1 MAGLEITIGGDA
13 SGFERELSDVEK
25 QLQTLERRREARVR
39 IGADTGD
46 LDRRITQ
53 TTANLTRL
61 RSSLN
66 QTSTSA
72 QNFNRQAANGSN
84 TLTQFSRIAQD
95 APFGIMGIGNNLTAT
110 AEAFAN
116 LSRSSGG
123 ARAALSA
130 VGQSLLGGGGILL
143 AISLVTTGLTIMSQK
158 GITVSDV
165 FAKLTG
171 TFDEARASMQ
181 KLNVEAAKNAQGDI
195 SGMNAYVA
203 VAKDVNLSM
212 TDRLI
217 AVKKLQDEY
226 PSYFG
231 NLTKEQILNGEVA
244 STVKEVTKALIA
256 RAKAT
261 ALTERIVKLAEE
273 EEEIR
278 NKINNQIAEAARSS
292 KLTNAQTAILAGN
305 FKALAENGGDFM
317 ETVNKVGKEAN
328 IPWLVLNGTIV
339 RVLQG
344 YTDLGAELRSNKA
357 QQDRLTGSLEE
368 QTKAQIKLE
377 AVKEKASKKKIE
389 RSSPIIPFESEL
401 GSTGLI
407 ETAQQF
413 KDLGEG
419 VYVLEDGIKTSMKSI
434 VQSVNQGT
442 VDMLKLLNDF
452 NNEASSLIT
461 GRIVSTFENLGT
473 SIGEALAKGQ
483 NVFGAIG
490 KSLINSLGAFISD
503 MGSLLIKYGTL
514 AVAKGVI
521 DKALTSG
528 NPVITVAAGVAAIAV
543 GVALKGV
550 GGAISARA
558 SGGGSEAGAYSS
570 GANYSSPGSRSV
582 SSGGGSSSFGSG
594 TVVFEI
600 AGTKLLGVLNNT
612 LEQNNRLGGSL
623 G

>member
-1 MAGLEITIGGDA
+1 MAGLEIQVGWDD
-13 SGFERELSDVEK
+13 SQVERGIQNTER

-39 IGADTGD
+39 VGADTGD

-61 RSSLN
+61 RSSMD
-66 QTSTSA
+66 QTSRASDA
-72 QNFNRQAANGSN
+72 FNRSAGGAST
-84 TLTQFSRIAQD
+84 TLTGLSRIAQD
-95 APFGIMGIGNNLTAT
+95 APFGFIAVQNNVT
-110 AEAFAN
+110 EAG
-116 LSRSSGG
+116 RSLIALVAQTGSVRG
-123 ARAALSA
+123 AMSALA
-130 VGQSLLGGGGILL
+130 GSLLGGGGVFFAL
-143 AISLVTTGLTIMSQK
+143 SLVTTGFTIMSQK
-158 GITVSDV
+158 GLTLGDV
-165 FAKLTG
+165 LNKLTG
-171 TFDEARASMQ
+171 DFDDARAEMQ
-181 KLNVEAAKNAQGDI
+181 KMNVEISKNAQAEISSVGAYVYAAKNI
-195 SGMNAYVA
+195 
-203 VAKDVNLSM
+203 NLSM
-212 TDRLI
+212 EERLI

-226 PSYFG
+226 PAYFG
-231 NLTKEQILNGEVA
+231 NLTKEQILNGNVAGAVREVA
-244 STVKEVTKALIA
+244 KALIDK
-256 RAKAT
+256 AKAAAYSNKVVELT
-261 ALTERIVKLAEE
+261 AQQEELQNKANNAIAASARLLKL
-273 EEEIR
+273 
-278 NKINNQIAEAARSS
+278 NNAEAFRFA
-292 KLTNAQTAILAGN
+292 KTLN
-305 FKALAENGGDFM
+305 E
-317 ETVNKVGKEAN
+317 VGKEGGDIFEAFSKFLKGN
-328 IPWLVLNGTIV
+328 EGFAGNRAVSAINTFQDISKELNAVNSQIDK
-339 RVLQG
+339 
-344 YTDLGAELRSNKA
+344 YTDKLNNAVAG
-357 QQDRLTGSLEE
+357 
-368 QTKAQIKLE
+368 QIKLE
-377 AVKEKASKKKIE
+377 ETKPKAGKKALE
-389 RSSPIIPFESEL
+389 RSAPIIPFETEL
-401 GSTGLI
+401 DSAGLV

-452 NNEASSLIT
+452 NNEASTLIT
-461 GRIVSTFENLGT
+461 GTIVSTFENLGT

-528 NPVITVAAGVAAIAV
+528 NPVVTVAAGVAAIAV

-612 LEQNNRLGGSL
+612 VEQNNRLGGSL